1 MISDAGHMLFD
12 SSALVI
18 GLIASYMAEW
28 PASQTYS
35 FGYKRVEVLS
45 GYINGVFRV
54 FVGGSVA
61 LEAIERIREPPDVG
75 EDRLMLTSV
84 GGLIVNL
91 IGLVFFHDV
100 GHAGHDHGHDYSHH
114 DHDHH
119 DHHGHD
125 HHVSLFLSSSLER
138 QHAWCLSSRIGRHV
152 GKCGRDCVHLSH

>member
-1 MISDAGHMLFD
+1 MLFD

-45 GYINGVFRV
+45 GYINGVFLV

-75 EDRLMLTSV
+75 EDQLMLTSV

-91 IGLVFFHDV
+91 IGIRFDFGQQKGLLLAATVDPIDLLIISAIV
-100 GHAGHDHGHDYSHH
+100 IV
-114 DHDHH
+114 
-119 DHHGHD
+119 
-125 HHVSLFLSSSLER
+125 VSVLASL
-138 QHAWCLSSRIGRHV
+138 QPAFKASRMEPITALRHV
-152 GKCGRDCVHLSH
+152 